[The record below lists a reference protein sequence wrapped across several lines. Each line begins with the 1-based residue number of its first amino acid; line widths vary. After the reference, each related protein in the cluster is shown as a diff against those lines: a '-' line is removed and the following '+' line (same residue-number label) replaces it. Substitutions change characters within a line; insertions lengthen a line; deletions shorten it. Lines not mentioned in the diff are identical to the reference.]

1 MYDVD
6 SAGLGLLPELK
17 PRRADTP
24 GERISRQLHYPV
36 PESGLL
42 RRIALARGRLERA
55 GSRVASMRSELGE
68 VSRTQLEYS
77 ELLSNLHLLERS
89 HFSRQLELEALLKE
103 RREASI
109 ELHRQAGKRRR

>member
-6 SAGLGLLPELK
+6 SAGLGLEPELK
-17 PRRADTP
+17 PGRADTA
-24 GERISRQLHYPV
+24 GDRISRQLNCPV

-42 RRIALARGRLERA
+42 KRIAVARGRLERA

-89 HFSRQLELEALLKE
+89 HFSRQLELDALLKE
-103 RREASI
+103 RREASVG
-109 ELHRQAGKRRR
+109 LHRQAGKRRR